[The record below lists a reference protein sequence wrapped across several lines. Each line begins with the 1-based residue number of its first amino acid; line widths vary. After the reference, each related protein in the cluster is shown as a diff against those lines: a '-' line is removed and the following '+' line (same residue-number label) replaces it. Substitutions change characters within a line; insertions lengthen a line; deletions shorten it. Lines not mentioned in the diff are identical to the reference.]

1 MRLDVATVA
10 RIRVNTNAITRDLGS
25 GIQPADQGFTLLE
38 LLVVLA
44 ILGLLAAVVGPQ
56 VLRYLGSSKTQAA
69 AVQSKNIV
77 AALNLYKLD
86 VGTYPNK
93 DEGLN
98 ALMKAPPSA
107 PFWNGPYLPEAGAL
121 IDPWRNPYRIKA
133 PGDHGEVDVYSLG
146 ADNAPGGSGEA
157 KDIGNW

>member
-1 MRLDVATVA
+1 MVTIADKDSAT
-10 RIRVNTNAITRDLGS
+10 T
-25 GIQPADQGFTLLE
+25 GFTLLE

-86 VGTYPNK
+86 VGNFPTK
-93 DEGLN
+93 EQGLQ
-98 ALMKAPPSA
+98 ALVKAPPA
-107 PFWNGPYLPEAGAL
+107 ATFWNGPYMPDPTAL
-121 IDPWRNPYRIKA
+121 VDPWRNSYQFKA

-146 ADNAPGGSGEA
+146 SDNAPGGSGDA

>member
-1 MRLDVATVA
+1 MTGNYRRSRIIGRPDCGA
-10 RIRVNTNAITRDLGS
+10 RGRSKT
-25 GIQPADQGFTLLE
+25 GFTLLE

-69 AVQSKNIV
+69 QVQSKNIV

-86 VGTYPNK
+86 VGSYPSR
-93 DEGLN
+93 DEGLQ

-107 PFWNGPYLPEAGAL
+107 PFWNGPYLPEPGAL
-121 IDPWRNPYRIKA
+121 VDPWRNPYQMKA
-133 PGDHGEVDVYSLG
+133 PGDHGEVDVFSLG
-146 ADNAPGGSGEA
+146 SDNAPGGSGEA

>member
-1 MRLDVATVA
+1 MVTIADKDSAT
-10 RIRVNTNAITRDLGS
+10 T
-25 GIQPADQGFTLLE
+25 GFTLLE

-69 AVQSKNIV
+69 AVQSKNLV

-86 VGTYPNK
+86 VGNFPTK
-93 DEGLN
+93 EQGLQ
-98 ALMKAPPSA
+98 ALVKAPPA
-107 PFWNGPYLPEAGAL
+107 ATFWNGPYMPDPTAL
-121 IDPWRNPYRIKA
+121 VDPWRNSYQFKA

-146 ADNAPGGSGEA
+146 SDNAPGGSGDA